1 MGIGQNFQTLKV
13 VKHMYMYQDLLPS
26 RIINTLEIRANVD
39 PQKYINYGLSL
50 YRLT

>member
-13 VKHMYMYQDLLPS
+13 MKHMYMYQNLIPS

-39 PQKYINYGLSL
+39 PKNISIVGFLCAD
-50 YRLT
+50 